1 MINLEILTTT
11 EWMDIDELTQ
21 CLRLSKSTIYRI
33 KRTGQLSGIRWGD
46 RVRYRTSDVLSFL
59 RERGIIQVD
68 FQ

>member
-33 KRTGQLSGIRWGD
+33 KRTGQLSGVRWGD

-59 RERGIIQVD
+59 RGKGMIRNDYQ
-68 FQ
+68 